1 MNKRRK
7 RHSSFRFFDTEEQA
21 RAFEERVEPHL
32 RGAVTPWHSQDG
44 TEHKWIAW
52 YSFLAQ

>member
-52 YSFLAQ
+52 YSFLK